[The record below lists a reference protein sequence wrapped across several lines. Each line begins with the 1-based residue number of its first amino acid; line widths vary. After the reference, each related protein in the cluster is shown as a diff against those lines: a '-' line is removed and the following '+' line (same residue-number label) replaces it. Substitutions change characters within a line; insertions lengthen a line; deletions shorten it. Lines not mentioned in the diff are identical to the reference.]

1 MWQAKLKIRHDCIFD
16 DRCEKF
22 KVEASVTSFNP
33 FKKGGLYYAY
43 HFGTVVGD
51 NSKKFLKSLQ
61 KDKRVEHF
69 ESEGNT
75 FLVIEKRKEKNT
87 PGMAYTPE
95 LIYLRP
101 PFVDKSGIET
111 WEIASLKKETI
122 LKFCQKV
129 KECKLISIRQTKL
142 KEIYFPRLSPN
153 LSEEQRKALFL
164 AIKENYYGYPRK
176 IKLEELAGISKKSR
190 ATFREHLRK
199 AERKVLG
206 SQV

>member
-1 MWQAKLKIRHDCIFD
+1 MWIAKLRIKHDCIFD
-16 DRCEKF
+16 DRCERF
-22 KVEASVTSFNP
+22 QVEASVTSFNP
-33 FKKGGLYYAY
+33 FKKGAYYYAY

-51 NSKKFLKSLQ
+51 KAKEFLKDLQ
-61 KDKRVEHF
+61 KDKRVDYF
-69 ESEGNT
+69 EFEGNT
-75 FLVIEKRKEKNT
+75 FLVIEKRKERNT
-87 PGMAYTPE
+87 PGMVYTPE
-95 LIYLRP
+95 LIYLKP
-101 PFVDKSGIET
+101 PLVDKQGVET

-122 LKFCQKV
+122 LNFCRKV
-129 KECKLISIRQTKL
+129 KECKLIAIKQTKL

-176 IKLEELAGISKKSR
+176 IKLEELAKISKKSR

-206 SQV
+206 SQL